1 MAQRT
6 VPAQGSQPGPPV
18 YAAASPHLL
27 EPNQGQP
34 PMHDSATDNQPQV
47 HMIQLDR
54 LPCQTDGKSAARPPA
69 LLQAPACALCP
80 VVMGGSC
87 DEGDQP
93 ATEVA
98 TVIESPATA
107 VATSDSGVA
116 GRSHTNLGT
125 TELPADDVIE
135 VIPCIYLTICL
146 LP

>member
-1 MAQRT
+1 MTQQQT
-6 VPAQGSQPGPPV
+6 IK
-18 YAAASPHLL
+18 L
-27 EPNQGQP
+27 
-34 PMHDSATDNQPQV
+34 QV

-54 LPCQTDGKSAARPPA
+54 LPSQMDGKSAAGPPA

-87 DEGDQP
+87 DVGDQP